1 MRWIAQDAGPPPD
14 LLPLTARLERTFVS
28 RVEELPAETR
38 TLLLAAAIDP
48 SCGLL
53 ELLAAA
59 GSVVGHALPVEA
71 IDAAAEVGLVVVD
84 ATAHVRFRHPLMAS
98 AIHGAASFA
107 ERVRMHEALADALDD
122 QPDKQVWHRASAA
135 VGIDESLSSELAQSA
150 GRAVQR
156 GAPAMGVS
164 RLRRAA
170 ELTADPARRGSL
182 LLRAAELAGELGQ
195 RGVATELA
203 SLADPADMGPVEQ
216 ARLDAVR
223 EIVALGDLADAGR
236 LRSLTDA
243 ADRARDSGAR
253 DLAVDLLFRAA
264 SRTFWGGA
272 EDETGGPIVAA
283 IDRTGIPAGDPRRLA
298 ILAYAQPVTHGAEV
312 LRQLADRTTDR
323 RDATE
328 MRFLGGAALVL
339 GDFPSSSAH
348 LASAAAAYRA
358 EGRLGLLAR
367 TLGTRSWGKIWIG
380 DWDQVLADL
389 DESSRLAAE
398 SGEQFW
404 GITATTGKAMLAG
417 LRGDSESAERIAVE
431 LQASPLLAGV
441 RFILVAT
448 RHTRGVAALLAGRAD
463 AAFDHLI
470 RIFDPT
476 DATYHPSL
484 STWALADLADAALVA
499 ERVDAARSV
508 LRWTPVSSGG
518 RCFGVSAL
526 MVVVVAGVGRP
537 ARRQRRLSL

>member
-1 MRWIAQDAGPPPD
+1 
-14 LLPLTARLERTFVS
+14 
-28 RVEELPAETR
+28 
-38 TLLLAAAIDP
+38 
-48 SCGLL
+48 
-53 ELLAAA
+53 
-59 GSVVGHALPVEA
+59 
-71 IDAAAEVGLVVVD
+71 
-84 ATAHVRFRHPLMAS
+84 
-98 AIHGAASFA
+98 
-107 ERVRMHEALADALDD
+107 
-122 QPDKQVWHRASAA
+122 
-135 VGIDESLSSELAQSA
+135 
-150 GRAVQR
+150 
-156 GAPAMGVS
+156 
-164 RLRRAA
+164 
-170 ELTADPARRGSL
+170 
-182 LLRAAELAGELGQ
+182 
-195 RGVATELA
+195 
-203 SLADPADMGPVEQ
+203 
-216 ARLDAVR
+216 
-223 EIVALGDLADAGR
+223 
-236 LRSLTDA
+236 
-243 ADRARDSGAR
+243 
-253 DLAVDLLFRAA
+253 
-264 SRTFWGGA
+264 
-272 EDETGGPIVAA
+272 
-283 IDRTGIPAGDPRRLA
+283 
-298 ILAYAQPVTHGAEV
+298 
-312 LRQLADRTTDR
+312 
-323 RDATE
+323 

-348 LASAAAAYRA
+348 LARAAAAYRA